1 MNYSG
6 ETKEARKLVRMLVIL
21 QTKDKG
27 PLVDNDL
34 HLLIYDIYDIFTPL
48 FIPFPLSAGWT
59 QCLTLKNRMMSLS
72 RLDYGKTVIFEGSC
86 CVVTCP
92 LERSK

>member
-6 ETKEARKLVRMLVIL
+6 ETLKVRKLVRMLVIL

-27 PLVDNDL
+27 PLVDNYL

-48 FIPFPLSAGWT
+48 FSPLPLSTGWT
-59 QCLTLKNRMMSLS
+59 QCLTLKNRMMSLP
-72 RLDYGKTVIFEGSC
+72 RLDYGKTVTFEASC
-86 CVVTCP
+86 RVVTCP